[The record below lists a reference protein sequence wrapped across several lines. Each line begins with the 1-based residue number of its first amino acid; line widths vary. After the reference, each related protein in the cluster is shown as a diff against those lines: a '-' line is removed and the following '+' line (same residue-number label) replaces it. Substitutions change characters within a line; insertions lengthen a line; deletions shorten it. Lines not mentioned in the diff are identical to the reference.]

1 MNEDANTTEPTDQS
15 VEKAD
20 APIKQGDMLFKG
32 LLLGSGSILLLLMVF
47 WLGMMVGEHK
57 AQFTLKWGEK
67 YEDHFGGMNF
77 SAEPGRGFLPRP
89 SEKPG
94 IGGHGVAGEI
104 LEVDED
110 SMIILG
116 ANNLE
121 LVVLIDSDTRV
132 IIGRSFVEL
141 DKVEVGTH
149 AVVIGSPT
157 KDAEIDARMI
167 KIFDKAPR
175 GLMHNNG
182 PSEHGST
189 GRL

>member
-1 MNEDANTTEPTDQS
+1 MSEDEKMTEPIDEP
-15 VEKAD
+15 VEKVD
-20 APIKQGDMLFKG
+20 APAKQGDLLFKG

-67 YEDHFGGMNF
+67 YEDHFGAMKNGRE
-77 SAEPGRGFLPRP
+77 SGRGFPPKP

-104 LEVDED
+104 LEVGEG

-121 LVVLIDSDTRV
+121 QVVLINDDTRV

-141 DKVEVGTH
+141 DEVDVGGH

-157 KDAEIDARMI
+157 KDAEIDAKMI

-175 GLMHNNG
+175 GFIHDNG
-182 PSEHGST
+182 PGGPMPR

>member
-1 MNEDANTTEPTDQS
+1 MSEDVDTTGSTDES
-15 VEKAD
+15 VEKA
-20 APIKQGDMLFKG
+20 APPIKQGDRLFKG

-67 YEDHFGGMNF
+67 YEDHFGGMKEGKG
-77 SAEPGRGFLPRP
+77 SGRGLLPKP

-104 LEVDED
+104 LEVGED
-110 SMIILG
+110 SMIVLG

-121 LVVLIDSDTRV
+121 QVVLIDNDTRV
-132 IIGRSFVEL
+132 IIGRSFVGL
-141 DKVEVGTH
+141 DKVQVGTH

-175 GLMHNNG
+175 GLMHNSG
-182 PSEHGST
+182 PSGHGPM